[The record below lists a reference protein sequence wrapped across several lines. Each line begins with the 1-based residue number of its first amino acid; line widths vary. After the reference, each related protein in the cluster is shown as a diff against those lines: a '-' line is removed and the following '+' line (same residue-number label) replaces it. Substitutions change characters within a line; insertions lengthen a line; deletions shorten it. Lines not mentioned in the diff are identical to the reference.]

1 MSKAPSSPILY
12 DTSLRDGLQARGVN
26 LSLAEKMQIFQ
37 FLAEL
42 EIPYIECGWPGANP
56 KDTQFFEHLKTTDSG
71 KSNIVA
77 FGSTRKP
84 KLRASLDPQILA
96 LKQANTKVVTLVAKY
111 HAKQVDDVLK
121 TTLDENLNMISES
134 VSYFKDRGCE
144 VIIDAEHFFDGFFY
158 NESYTL
164 DCLAQAKLAGAD
176 VVTLCDTNGGCM
188 PEHITSVVKQL
199 EGYDLKLGIHCHND
213 CELAVANSLAAWQ
226 AGATFIQG
234 TINGVGERCGNA
246 NLTSLIPILQL
257 KYGYTVIKE
266 SRLRDLSFYGKI
278 FSDYYNTPLSPFAA
292 FIGSAAF
299 THKGGLHAS
308 AVRKDSS
315 TYEHIKPELVGNRR
329 LIAISE
335 QAGQVNIQEQAEKLG
350 LNPEE
355 AKTLLHK
362 VKHLDQEGVD
372 FEEADASLHLYAK
385 RLFKKD
391 TPAFEVLSL
400 SSQVFHGHS
409 NHHCQTTVKVKT
421 ASKEVLSVAEADGPV
436 EALDLAF
443 RRALE
448 KDFPAIKDMILNNY
462 KVRILDPQRAA
473 AATTRVWIEAKY
485 QDQTWCTVGCSRDIL
500 AASSQALQE
509 SFDYFITE
517 VLQLNHSTERKSTND
532 NQAA

>member
-1 MSKAPSSPILY
+1 M
-12 DTSLRDGLQARGVN
+12 
-26 LSLAEKMQIFQ
+26 
-37 FLAEL
+37 
-42 EIPYIECGWPGANP
+42 
-56 KDTQFFEHLKTTDSG
+56 
-71 KSNIVA
+71 
-77 FGSTRKP
+77 
-84 KLRASLDPQILA
+84 
-96 LKQANTKVVTLVAKY
+96 
-111 HAKQVDDVLK
+111 
-121 TTLDENLNMISES
+121 
-134 VSYFKDRGCE
+134 
-144 VIIDAEHFFDGFFY
+144 
-158 NESYTL
+158 
-164 DCLAQAKLAGAD
+164 
-176 VVTLCDTNGGCM
+176 
-188 PEHITSVVKQL
+188 
-199 EGYDLKLGIHCHND
+199 
-213 CELAVANSLAAWQ
+213 
-226 AGATFIQG
+226 
-234 TINGVGERCGNA
+234 
-246 NLTSLIPILQL
+246 
-257 KYGYTVIKE
+257 
-266 SRLRDLSFYGKI
+266 
-278 FSDYYNTPLSPFAA
+278 
-292 FIGSAAF
+292 
-299 THKGGLHAS
+299 
-308 AVRKDSS
+308 
-315 TYEHIKPELVGNRR
+315 
-329 LIAISE
+329 
-335 QAGQVNIQEQAEKLG
+335 
-350 LNPEE
+350 
-355 AKTLLHK
+355 HK

-372 FEEADASLHLYAK
+372 FEDADASLHLYAK